1 MRLKYRGAPKDWYIR
16 RLACHHVLS
25 RHKRIWNSDTRHCQ
39 RTRCIGLGGGSAYS
53 PTWFGKLGSWQKL
66 ETRSTKAHR
75 HGPDRI
81 QTCCMISL
89 TPGKSIIPGRPSS
102 FEVSTMAS
110 SNRKVSR
117 FEVGQRPIHGRLRR
131 RIAHFKFVRIGD
143 TTVFTQV
150 IDSAHPMRIWF
161 VVCKSLIWRELSEA
175 THDSGYHRHRF
186 LGISV

>member
-25 RHKRIWNSDTRHCQ
+25 RHKRIWDSDTRHCQ

-110 SNRKVSR
+110 SNRIVSR
-117 FEVGQRPIHGRLRR
+117 FEVGQRLSVPYTGDCDDGSLTSSSSGSVIPQFLRKLSIVR
-131 RIAHFKFVRIGD
+131 TPCESGLSFVR
-143 TTVFTQV
+143 V
-150 IDSAHPMRIWF
+150 
-161 VVCKSLIWRELSEA
+161 
-175 THDSGYHRHRF
+175 
-186 LGISV
+186 